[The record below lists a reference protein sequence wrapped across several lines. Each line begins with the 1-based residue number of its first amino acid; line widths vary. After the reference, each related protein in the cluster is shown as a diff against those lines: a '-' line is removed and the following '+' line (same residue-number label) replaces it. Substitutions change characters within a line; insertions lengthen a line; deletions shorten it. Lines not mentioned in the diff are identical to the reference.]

1 MVARSNPFFSTTQTF
16 FAPSVGDKV
25 DSAIAQGK
33 AYGHEAQAKADQL
46 LNKGDNLMHK
56 AGVKVADAKGAASTA
71 VGASPTGVDLYAR

>member
-56 AGVKVADAKGAASTA
+56 AGVKGRCQGCCLHRCWRV
-71 VGASPTGVDLYAR
+71 PHRC